1 MAESTRVSPEELE
14 RREKYLRAGLREVNL
29 MDPFTWS
36 YPMKGAGVM
45 VGASLVSAHLYNMW
59 NKRPFYFAIVPRLIA
74 IGVMGAIGYGMG
86 SLREHHYK
94 TRDAVIQHYIELHP
108 KDFDH
113 FNDTTKMLDEAASS
127 ESSDAIARKKELLMQ
142 RLQQR
147 RPAKQSKSGT
157 DQAKLREEELTE
169 VLNRAREQAESG
181 VVDEETVKTLESF
194 LSLEGCGW
202 SAKRIQSALE
212 LLRKA
217 GVGANSEGPQKST
230 FSFSISKKRNN
241 SGSSGGTP
249 KTTPAVPSESTSFI
263 QKVSSDNAISLADLT
278 GETRVVTGK
287 DGNDVKLKE
296 IRNCRLSFTFRPSTV
311 HIQIF
316 ATAQQLRIHTSN
328 ELRLH
333 VGVRAAVI
341 IESCTNIRMAPY
353 RVLFNNEPIEAP
365 PGDAWKRPNDFDWLA
380 EGQSPNWT
388 VAPEEEW
395 ETAVVNSSSQ

>member
-1 MAESTRVSPEELE
+1 
-14 RREKYLRAGLREVNL
+14 
-29 MDPFTWS
+29 
-36 YPMKGAGVM
+36 
-45 VGASLVSAHLYNMW
+45 
-59 NKRPFYFAIVPRLIA
+59 
-74 IGVMGAIGYGMG
+74 
-86 SLREHHYK
+86 
-94 TRDAVIQHYIELHP
+94 
-108 KDFDH
+108 
-113 FNDTTKMLDEAASS
+113 MLDEAASS

-147 RPAKQSKSGT
+147 RPTKQSRSGT

-217 GVGANSEGPQKST
+217 SVGANSEGPQKST

-241 SGSSGGTP
+241 SGSSASP
-249 KTTPAVPSESTSFI
+249 KTAPSVPSEASPFI
-263 QKVSSDNAISLADLT
+263 QKVSSDNAISLANLT

-311 HIQIF
+311 HIQGLYDSKLVFLPVETSILMHDCLRSQIF

-353 RVLFNNEPIEAP
+353 R
-365 PGDAWKRPNDFDWLA
+365 
-380 EGQSPNWT
+380 
-388 VAPEEEW
+388 
-395 ETAVVNSSSQ
+395 